1 MTLLRQLILVIV
13 TLFLLLFAG
22 TFAISVHNT
31 QSYLSTQLQTI
42 SQDTAT
48 SLGLTLSPHFAEG
61 EMIIVESMTSAV
73 FDSGYYREVVIKG
86 TDGKI
91 IVERIAP
98 VSIEGVPDWFIRL
111 VPLQTPRGEA
121 LIMAG
126 WQQAGTI
133 SVAANPG
140 EAYMTLWSN
149 SIQSFWWFLGSSM
162 LTFLLGVMALH
173 FVLRPL
179 RAVEQQAKSICDR
192 EYPVQ
197 KKIPWTLELRSV
209 VEAMNRMTLK
219 VRDMFQEQTEAME
232 RMRAENFVD
241 SVTGLANRKYF
252 DNQLRHLIAD
262 EDVFHSGALII
273 IEIKDLKR
281 INEQLGY
288 VKTDAL
294 LSELGQLIREHSARL
309 QGVDHF
315 AAHIAG
321 ADFAIV
327 LSDIGEKD
335 VEDFISQLM
344 NSLPRLHDK
353 GLIDTL
359 DIAHA
364 GVAIYNGQSYFD
376 FLSDADTALRAA
388 QVQGANRWQIS
399 TTRKDDGGHAHS
411 ASQWS
416 EILQAIIR
424 ERKISLFMQPI
435 YCRGGGDAIDHREI
449 LLRVIDSAGNVIP
462 AGTFIPMAK
471 RLGMIQ
477 DFDRLV
483 IEEVMRR
490 LADSPADRTPVAI
503 NLFPSSIHDDT
514 FNQWLVSTLLA
525 QPGVAARLIFEVAE
539 YGAVENIAML
549 KNWVDR
555 IRATGARTS
564 IDHFGKAFSSFGYL
578 CETRIDYLKIDGSF
592 ITDLPNNKDHRFFI
606 ESIIKIAHGLDI
618 TVIAESVEHPEE
630 IAALETLGI
639 DGLQGYGLAK
649 PSPWPARAST

>member
-22 TFAISVHNT
+22 TFVISVHNT

-48 SLGLTLSPHFAEG
+48 SLGLTLSPHFAQN

-73 FDSGYYREVVIKG
+73 FDSGYYREVIIKG
-86 TDGKI
+86 TDGKLI
-91 IVERIAP
+91 IERIAP
-98 VSIEGVPDWFIRL
+98 VSIEGVPDWFINL

-121 LIMAG
+121 LVMAG

-149 SIQSFWWFLGSSM
+149 SIQSFWWFLGSSV
-162 LTFLLGVMALH
+162 LTFLLGILALH

-197 KKIPWTLELRSV
+197 NKLPWTLELRSV
-209 VEAMNRMTLK
+209 VEAMNRMTVK

-232 RMRAENFVD
+232 RMRAENFLD

-252 DNQLRHLIAD
+252 DNQLRHLISSP
-262 EDVFHSGALII
+262 DVFDTGALII
-273 IEIKDLKR
+273 IEIKDLKQ

-294 LSELGQLIREHSARL
+294 LSELGSLIREHSARL
-309 QGVDHF
+309 QGIDHF
-315 AAHIAG
+315 AAHMAG

-335 VEDFISQLM
+335 VEEFVSQLM
-344 NSLPRLHDK
+344 SSLPRLHDK
-353 GLIDTL
+353 GLIATL

-364 GVAIYNGQSYFD
+364 GVAIYTGQSYFD

-388 QVQGANRWQIS
+388 QVQGANRWQIDS
-399 TTRKDDGGHAHS
+399 GTKEQGISHS

-416 EILQAIIR
+416 EILQGIIR
-424 ERKISLFMQPI
+424 DRKIALFMQPI
-435 YCRGGGDAIDHREI
+435 IRSGGAHVVEHREI
-449 LLRVIDSAGNVIP
+449 LLRVIDPDGNIIP

-483 IEEVMRR
+483 VQEVMKRM
-490 LADSPADRTPVAI
+490 AESPEDKTPIAI
-503 NLFPSSIHDDT
+503 NLFPTSIHDSS
-514 FNQWLVSTLLA
+514 FNDWLVRNLETSPA
-525 QPGVAARLIFEVAE
+525 IAPRLIFEIAE
-539 YGAVENIAML
+539 YGAVENIATL
-549 KNWVDR
+549 KTWVDR
-555 IRATGARTS
+555 IRSTGAKTS

-592 ITDLPNNKDHRFFI
+592 VADLPNNKDHRFFI

-618 TVIAESVEHPEE
+618 TVVAESVEHPEE
-630 IAALETLGI
+630 IAILETLGI

-649 PSPWPARAST
+649 PSPWPASA

>member
-22 TFAISVHNT
+22 TFIISVHNT

-48 SLGLTLSPHFAEG
+48 SLGLTLSPHFAQD

-73 FDSGYYREVVIKG
+73 FDSGYYREVVIKS
-86 TDGKI
+86 TDGKT

-98 VSIEGVPDWFIRL
+98 VSIEGVPDWFISL

-133 SVAANPG
+133 TVAANPG
-140 EAYMTLWSN
+140 EAYMTLWTN
-149 SIQSFWWFLGSSM
+149 SIQSFWWFLGSSV
-162 LTFLLGVMALH
+162 LTFALGILALH

-197 KKIPWTLELRSV
+197 NKLPWTLELRSV

-232 RMRAENFVD
+232 RMRSENFID
-241 SVTGLANRKYF
+241 PVTGLANRKYF
-252 DNQLRHLIAD
+252 DNQLRHLISS
-262 EDVFHSGALII
+262 EDVFHTGALII
-273 IEIKDLKR
+273 IEIKDLKQ

-294 LSELGQLIREHSARL
+294 LNELSNLIREHSARL
-309 QGVDHF
+309 QGIDHF
-315 AAHIAG
+315 SAHIAG

-327 LSDIGEKD
+327 LTDIGEKD

-344 NSLPRLHDK
+344 SSLPRLHDK
-353 GLIDTL
+353 GLIETL

-376 FLSDADTALRAA
+376 FLSDADTALRSA
-388 QVQGANRWQIS
+388 QVQGANRWQVNS
-399 TTRKDDGGHAHS
+399 NKRTQGGYSHS
-411 ASQWS
+411 ASKWS
-416 EILQAIIR
+416 EILQGIIR
-424 ERKISLFMQPI
+424 DRKIALFMQPI
-435 YCRGGGDAIDHREI
+435 IRSGEGGIVEHREI
-449 LLRVIDSAGNVIP
+449 LLRVIDPEGNIIP

-483 IEEVMRR
+483 VEEVMLR
-490 LADSPADRTPVAI
+490 LAQSPSDPTPLAI
-503 NLFPSSIHDDT
+503 NLFPASIHDDS
-514 FNQWLVSTLLA
+514 FNDWLVSCLER
-525 QPGVAARLIFEVAE
+525 QPTVAARLILEIAE

-549 KNWVDR
+549 KTWVDR
-555 IRATGARTS
+555 IRATGAKTS

-592 ITDLPNNKDHRFFI
+592 VADLPNNKDHRFFI

-618 TVIAESVEHPEE
+618 TVIAESVENPEE
-630 IAALETLGI
+630 IAILDTLGI

-649 PSPWPARAST
+649 PSPWPVK